1 MKPILIILLMLYTST
16 AFAKRIRPEIQNQI
30 DTIAKC
36 NELQYETVDM
46 GSPSEQYK
54 HYEKLRDSASIE
66 ELKTLLK
73 NTNSVV
79 KAYAGWALADRKYP
93 FLSDIFAEFLAT
105 DEMVHYQRVCI
116 GGDFHIASTLYFRI
130 QSQGHL
136 FEITDQDSIFFQSQ
150 IAKMDSLLLYSDKDV
165 FVMIYALENNKA
177 NPKTYDRIKKLAEV
191 EWNTNPLIA
200 LAKYRNKEDI
210 PFFISQGKESFEAIS
225 YFPDEGFWNFLLS
238 FKSEE
243 KSLDYFIALSSFQ
256 DTAALNVLSEIYH
269 SCTLEQITNLDKALI
284 KNYCPLYK
292 DMILKIW
299 EEKKT
304 IDYTITQKFIA
315 QNPEKASESFVKG
328 LLSDDKFNL
337 IEIDYNY
344 GTDELIL
351 PLMLQ
356 TIAIHDAEKLITI
369 CNKNVLSADFLEL
382 KPFLDCIE
390 SNHLSKTTDN
400 LLSRL
405 RVNTTKYDIF
415 HIANTLLSFKYSET
429 NISLKEIMQQRKSIW
444 DSGTWSE
451 SIRELLEKHGIGI
464 E

>member
-1 MKPILIILLMLYTST
+1 MKPILIIIFMLFSSSV
-16 AFAKRIRPEIQNQI
+16 FAEEIRAELQNQV

-36 NELQYETVDM
+36 NELQYKTVGM
-46 GSPSEQYK
+46 GAASEQYK

-66 ELKTLLK
+66 ELLTLLK
-73 NTNSVV
+73 NINSVV

-93 FLSDIFAEFLAT
+93 FLNDIFAEFLAT
-105 DEMVHYQRVCI
+105 DEIVHYQRVCI

-130 QSQGHL
+130 RSQGHL

-150 IAKMDSLLLYSDKDV
+150 ISKMDSLLLYSDKDI
-165 FVMIYALENNKA
+165 FVKTYALENNKA
-177 NPKTYDRIKKLAEV
+177 NQKTYERIKKLAEV
-191 EWNTNPLIA
+191 EWNTDALIA
-200 LAKYRNKEDI
+200 LAQYRKKEDI

-225 YFPDEGFWNFLLS
+225 YFPDKGFWDFLLS
-238 FKSEE
+238 FKSTE
-243 KSLDYFIALSSFQ
+243 KSLDYFIALSRFQ
-256 DTAALNVLSEIYH
+256 DEAALDVLKEICP
-269 SCTLEQITNLDKALI
+269 SCTLEQITKLDKALI

-292 DMILKIW
+292 DLILKIW

-328 LLSDDKFNL
+328 LLTAEKFNL

-356 TIAIHDAEKLITI
+356 TIAIHDSEKLIPI

-390 SNHLSKTTDN
+390 SNHLSQTTDN

-415 HIANTLLSFKYSET
+415 HIAKTLLSFKNSET
-429 NISLKEIMQQRKSIW
+429 NMSLKEIMQQRKSIW

-451 SIRELLEKHGIGI
+451 SIHELLDKHGIGI